1 MVYAFALTSPLD
13 LQIDNGKIVS
23 VKLINFYQNFVK
35 TISLCLPQFH
45 SLTGCDTVSHFFG
58 ISKACVFE
66 RLLKDTSAVHLIE
79 KLGKSASTVSEDFL
93 CQVMSFI
100 QKYIYRGKTNEELV
114 ETRMRQYN
122 TMKTET
128 TQTNL
133 PDPHILK
140 EHIKRANLR
149 AYY

>member
-1 MVYAFALTSPLD
+1 M
-13 LQIDNGKIVS
+13 
-23 VKLINFYQNFVK
+23 
-35 TISLCLPQFH
+35 CLPQFH

-93 CQVMSFI
+93 CQAMSFI

-122 TMKTET
+122 TMKTKT
-128 TQTNL
+128 TQTIL
-133 PDPHILK
+133 PDSHSSK
-140 EHIKRANLR
+140 EHIERVNLQ
-149 AYY
+149 AYCWRHYLEHNITNRRPF